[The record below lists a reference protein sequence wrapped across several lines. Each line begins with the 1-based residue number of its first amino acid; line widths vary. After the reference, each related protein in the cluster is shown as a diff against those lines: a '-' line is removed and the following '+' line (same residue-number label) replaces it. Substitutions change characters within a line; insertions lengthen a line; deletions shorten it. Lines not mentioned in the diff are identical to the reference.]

1 MGCTK
6 YIAPSLQIQIL
17 PNIIFII
24 AMSNISFQNM
34 QPVQGG
40 TQSFMKQINMA
51 QKFLSLF
58 NIHGSVHRSIT
69 QYK

>member
-1 MGCTK
+1 
-6 YIAPSLQIQIL
+6 
-17 PNIIFII
+17 
-24 AMSNISFQNM
+24 MSNISFQNM